1 MRDSVRCVRVPK
13 HSLNGIGVTILL
25 LVAATNAHSATDEAL
40 APEFSHHAAA
50 EWINSQPQSVAAL
63 RGKPVLIE
71 FWTFDCVNCRRTLP
85 WMKAVQ
91 ERYAR
96 DGLAIVSVHTPEFSH
111 EKDPTNVREAVRRL
125 GISYAVMLGQ
135 RFLVLGRHGQS
146 ILAGVLSDRSS
157 RPNRR
162 DADRRAHWRR
172 LARPLS
178 AAVAAF
184 CPRKTV
190 RQHATAGGTFAIRG
204 WTRQHRLEFES
215 PGARPPCHAIY
226 EVTLRK
232 RLVTYG

>member
-125 GISYAVMLGQ
+125 GISYAVMLDSDFSYWGAMGN
-135 RFLVLGRHGQS
+135 RYWPAFYLIDRHGR
-146 ILAGVLSDRSS
+146 IVATRIGEPTGGD
-157 RPNRR
+157 
-162 DADRRAHWRR
+162 WRGHSP
-172 LARPLS
+172 PLS
-178 AAVAAF
+178 RRSAHGRQFDNMRLPAAHSRF
-184 CPRKTV
+184 E
-190 RQHATAGGTFAIRG
+190 GGHDSI
-204 WTRQHRLEFES
+204 
-215 PGARPPCHAIY
+215 
-226 EVTLRK
+226 V
-232 RLVTYG
+232 

>member
-125 GISYAVMLGQ
+125 GIMLDSD
-135 RFLVLGRHGQS
+135 LLIDRHGRIVATRIGEPTGGDWRGHSPPQS
-146 ILAGVLSDRSS
+146 RRSAHGRQFDNMRLPAAHS
-157 RPNRR
+157 R
-162 DADRRAHWRR
+162 
-172 LARPLS
+172 
-178 AAVAAF
+178 F
-184 CPRKTV
+184 E
-190 RQHATAGGTFAIRG
+190 GGHDSI
-204 WTRQHRLEFES
+204 
-215 PGARPPCHAIY
+215 
-226 EVTLRK
+226 V
-232 RLVTYG
+232 